1 MTDRIAAAGR
11 APRYVS
17 LFNPFSRTLLRAGVP
32 LGPNALITVR
42 GRTNGLPRSTPLA
55 IIAVAGRRWIWSPW
69 GDVQWVRNLRAAGE
83 ATLTV
88 RGRKEKV
95 RATELDPAERLAFFR
110 DVLRLVARSIRFGVT
125 FIRVAD
131 GVDLNDLETASAGR
145 VVFELP
151 PVDGSDR

>member
-55 IIAVAGRRWIWSPW
+55 IIAVAGRRWVWSPW
-69 GDVQWVRNLRAAGE
+69 GDVNWVRNLRASGT
-83 ATLTV
+83 ATISV
-88 RGRKEKV
+88 RGRGEAV
-95 RATELDPAERLAFFR
+95 AATELDAAERIWFFR
-110 DVLRLVARSIRFGVT
+110 DVLNPVARAIPFGVQFIRFV
-125 FIRVAD
+125 D
-131 GVDLNDLETASAGR
+131 GVDLGNPVAAADGR
-145 VVFELP
+145 VVFELHP
-151 PVDGSDR
+151 A